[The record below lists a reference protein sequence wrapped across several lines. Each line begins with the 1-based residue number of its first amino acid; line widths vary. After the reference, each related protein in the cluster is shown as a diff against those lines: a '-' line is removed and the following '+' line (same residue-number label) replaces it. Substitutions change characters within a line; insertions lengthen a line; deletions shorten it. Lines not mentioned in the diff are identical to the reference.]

1 MRRSSRNRAWLGVRI
16 AGRPLRRLTLVA
28 LAALIGVILTT
39 SLPARARPAIA
50 GPTSSARVSPRSV
63 ASEGG
68 LVVVRHGFA
77 HASRPPTS
85 SECKRVVHLACY
97 SPRQLQ
103 RAYELRGLYAEGF
116 TGRGRTIV
124 IVDPFGSPTI
134 RHDLRVFDHAL
145 GLPAPPSFR
154 VLQPAGRVP
163 PYNPDNPE
171 MTDKA
176 GETTEDVEMAHSVA
190 PGANILLVETPAPE
204 TNAGGGFPKMIAAEN
219 YVVKHNLGD
228 VVSQSFSLPEENL
241 GLPFVASLRYA
252 YRNARRHH
260 VSVLAASNDLGVTGP
275 SSPTGSLYTH
285 RVVYWPASDPL
296 VTGVGG
302 TRLHLDA
309 AGRRTSPDTAWN
321 DSHNLAVAEYAAA
334 VPWASGGGVSMLFGR
349 PAYQNAARRIV
360 GDHRGVPDVALSAS
374 LTGGVL
380 VYASYR
386 VRVGAFRGSSGW
398 LITGGTSGATPEFAG
413 IVAIAD
419 QYAHRRLGLLNPAL
433 YRLEQADAPGIVDIV
448 KGNNTV
454 TFSISATKT
463 FTLTGYHAKRG
474 YDLVTGVGTVDAG
487 RLVPELA
494 RR

>member
-1 MRRSSRNRAWLGVRI
+1 MRRNSRNRAGLGVRI
-16 AGRPLRRLTLVA
+16 AGRPFRRLMLVPV
-28 LAALIGVILTT
+28 AALIGVALAT
-39 SLPARARPAIA
+39 SLPAGARPVIA
-50 GPTSSARVSPRSV
+50 GPTSLTRVSPRRL
-63 ASEGG
+63 ANEGR
-68 LVVVRHGFA
+68 LVVVGHGFGDT
-77 HASRPPTS
+77 SRPPTS
-85 SECKRVVHLACY
+85 SECMRVVHIACY
-97 SPRQLQ
+97 WPQQLQ
-103 RAYELRGLYAEGF
+103 RAYELRGLYAKGF

-163 PYNPDNPE
+163 PYNPDNPD
-171 MTDKA
+171 MTVKA

-204 TNAGGGFPKMIAAEN
+204 TEAGGGFPKMMQAEN

-228 VVSQSFSLPEENL
+228 VISQSFSLPEENL

-260 VSVLAASNDLGVTGP
+260 VTVLAASNDQGVTGG
-275 SSPTGSLYTH
+275 TLTNNFYTH
-285 RVVYWPASDPL
+285 RIVQWPASDPL

-302 TRLHLDA
+302 TKLHLDA

-321 DSHNLAVAEYAAA
+321 DSHSLAVYAYEKLD
-334 VPWASGGGVSMLFGR
+334 PWASNGGVSTLFGR
-349 PAYQNAARRIV
+349 PTYQDPVSSIV
-360 GDHRGVPDVALSAS
+360 GNHRGVPDVAMSAS
-374 LTGGVL
+374 LSGGVL
-380 VYASYR
+380 VFASFR
-386 VRVGAFRGSSGW
+386 VDSLRGRSGW

-419 QYAHRRLGLLNPAL
+419 QFAHRRLGLLNPAL
-433 YRLEQADAPGIVDIV
+433 YRLERAHAPGIVDVV

-454 TFSISATKT
+454 TFPISQTKT
-463 FTLTGYHAKRG
+463 FTLKGYHAKRG